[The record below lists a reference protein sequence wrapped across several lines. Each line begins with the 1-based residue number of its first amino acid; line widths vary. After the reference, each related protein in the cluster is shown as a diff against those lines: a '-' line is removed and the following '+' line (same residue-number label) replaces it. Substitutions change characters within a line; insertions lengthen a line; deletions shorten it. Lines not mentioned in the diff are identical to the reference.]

1 MSFTLA
7 GRDYGIF
14 CGRSVGCRT
23 NRIRTCAYSALHIF
37 SNANLKDG
45 NKMTGILESIRLLRP
60 NRLIEQT
67 PAFEATTAIMDE
79 VAAHPAGESLWRLF
93 WIVIGLSSVS
103 WGGLALMAQLENQYV
118 ERRGL
123 LSRQEYAD
131 LVALAWM
138 TPGPVGCNVAVQLG
152 NALRG
157 RCGAWVAG
165 AASVLP
171 FVIVMTIFAIFYR
184 SPSIRTVASPTL
196 LTHFSVVLATLIGV
210 TWWKQTR
217 TLVKGR
223 LERSATIAAT
233 AVLAL
238 SHHPAAYVALLGS
251 AFLLGWWKSAASGNP
266 VKMKMSRAEWPLAA
280 ALVAM
285 LALFAVQIPGPWER
299 ALLWPRLA
307 GAGMTL
313 FGGGFSALPV
323 LKSLFV
329 TPAVGVTESDFH
341 LAFALSPISPGPLLN
356 VIPFLGYMIQG
367 WPGAIVATLALF
379 VPSGCLVVLAQRHL
393 RRLKAHTRFEHGMR
407 VLRAVTTAFLAVAV
421 LHIAMRIPL
430 QPVYLLT
437 AGFALV
443 AFGKLKLPVYLVYG
457 IVFVACVGGS
467 VLL

>member
-1 MSFTLA
+1 M
-7 GRDYGIF
+7 R
-14 CGRSVGCRT
+14 RR
-23 NRIRTCAYSALHIF
+23 
-37 SNANLKDG
+37 
-45 NKMTGILESIRLLRP
+45 LESIQLLLPKSLMQR
-60 NRLIEQT
+60 T
-67 PAFEATTAIMDE
+67 PSSGTAIAVDDG
-79 VAAHPAGESLWRLF
+79 VAARPAEESLWRLF
-93 WIVIGLSSVS
+93 WIVSGFSALS
-103 WGGLALMAQLENQYV
+103 WGGLALMAQLESHYV

-123 LSRQEYAD
+123 LTRPEYAD

-152 NALRG
+152 HTVRG

-171 FVIVMTIFAIFYR
+171 FFIVMTLFAIFYQ
-184 SPSIRTVASPTL
+184 SPSIRAIASPTL
-196 LTHFSVVLATLIGV
+196 LAHFSVVLASLIAV

-217 TLVKGR
+217 TLVRGR
-223 LERSATIAAT
+223 LERGANVAAT

-238 SHHPAAYVALLGS
+238 SHHPAAYVALLGC
-251 AFLLGWWKSAASGNP
+251 AFLLGWCTGNSGTDADA
-266 VKMKMSRAEWPLAA
+266 VKFKATRVDWTLAA
-280 ALVAM
+280 ALVAA
-285 LALFAVQIPGPWER
+285 LALFAVQIPGPWEK

-329 TPAVGVTESDFH
+329 TPALGVSESDYH

-356 VIPFLGYMIQG
+356 VVPFLGYMIRG
-367 WPGAIVATLALF
+367 WAGAIAATLAFF

-393 RRLKAHTRFEHGMR
+393 RRQKKHTRFGHGIR

-421 LHIAMRIPL
+421 LHIASRVPL

-437 AGFALV
+437 ASFALV

-457 IVFVACVGGS
+457 LVFVACVGAPA
-467 VLL
+467 LL

>member
-1 MSFTLA
+1 M
-7 GRDYGIF
+7 
-14 CGRSVGCRT
+14 
-23 NRIRTCAYSALHIF
+23 IR
-37 SNANLKDG
+37 
-45 NKMTGILESIRLLRP
+45 ILEKIQFLRSQRLAR
-60 NRLIEQT
+60 RT
-67 PAFEATTAIMDE
+67 ASFETTIAISSDLTAIP
-79 VAAHPAGESLWRLF
+79 VQESLWSLF
-93 WIVIGLSSVS
+93 WVVSGLSSLS
-103 WGGLALMAQLENQYV
+103 WGGLALMAQLENYYV

-123 LSRQEYAD
+123 LTRLEYAD

-152 NALRG
+152 NGLRG

-171 FVIVMTIFAIFYR
+171 FFIVMTLFAILYR
-184 SPSIRTVASPTL
+184 SPWIRAIASPTL

-217 TLVKGR
+217 TLVRGR
-223 LERSATIAAT
+223 LERSAAIAAT

-238 SHHPAAYVALLGS
+238 SHHPAAYVALLGC
-251 AFLLGWWKSAASGNP
+251 AFLLGWCTSGASASA
-266 VKMKMSRAEWPLAA
+266 VEFKAARAEWPLAA

-285 LALFAVQIPGPWER
+285 IALFAVQIPGPWER

-329 TPAVGVTESDFH
+329 TSAVGVSESDYH
-341 LAFALSPISPGPLLN
+341 VAFALSPISPGPLLN
-356 VIPFLGYMIQG
+356 VIPFLGYMIHG
-367 WPGAIVATLALF
+367 WPGAIAATFALF
-379 VPSGCLVVLAQRHL
+379 VPSGCFVVLAQRHL
-393 RRLKAHTRFEHGMR
+393 RRLKTHARFEHGMR

-421 LHIAMRIPL
+421 LHIATRVPL
-430 QPVYLLT
+430 QPIYLLT

-443 AFGKLKLPVYLVYG
+443 AFGKLKLPVYLVYS
-457 IVFVACVGGS
+457 IVFVACVGIPA
-467 VLL
+467 LL